1 MSDVAAVLERE
12 FPGRSV
18 ASATPARRGN
28 TKETTLVAFADGG
41 GAVVQFAAD
50 AAAFRTELAL
60 ARAVRERTSV
70 PTPRVLAAGRLDGR
84 AYAVVERVA
93 GTDLHERFSRVDDG
107 TRTRLARR
115 FGRFLA
121 ELHEAFAF
129 DSYGR
134 VRLADDETPPDDH
147 RWFGDDDEATEFAV
161 AASSRGPSE
170 SPERPSESPWSG
182 WFRAYARA
190 GIDALPPA
198 FDGLRPDIG
207 AALQAASLP
216 SSPSSRLYPWDLR
229 PGNAV
234 FDGETV
240 AAVLDWGGPLAAAPG
255 LSVAK
260 TEHLVADWY
269 VEDSESLRVA
279 FRDGYA
285 SVRPYPNVRSV
296 YRLVAVVR
304 SAVDSR
310 GEVTRPRFPELDGE
324 RAVQFHRERLREWL

>member
-1 MSDVAAVLERE
+1 VSDVAAVLERE
-12 FPGRSV
+12 FPGRDV

-28 TKETTLVAFADGG
+28 TKETTLVAFGDGG

-60 ARAVRERTSV
+60 SRAVRERTAV

-93 GTDLHERFSRVDDG
+93 GDDLHERFSRVDDG

-121 ELHEAFAF
+121 GLHEAFAF
-129 DSYGR
+129 ESYGR
-134 VRLADDETPPDDH
+134 VRVAGDGAPPGDD
-147 RWFGDDDEATEFAV
+147 RWFDGGEATEFAV
-161 AASSRGPSE
+161 AEPAERTDE
-170 SPERPSESPWSG
+170 SPTRSTEAPWPA

-190 GIDALPPA
+190 GVDALPPA
-198 FDGLRPDIG
+198 FDGLRPDLD
-207 AALQAASLP
+207 AALETAALP
-216 SSPSSRLYPWDLR
+216 ASPPSALYPWDLR

-234 FDGETV
+234 FDGEAVT
-240 AAVLDWGGPLAAAPG
+240 AVLDWGGPLAAPPG

-269 VEDSESLRVA
+269 VEDGGSLRDA

-285 SVRPYPNVRSV
+285 SLRPYPDVPPV
-296 YRLVAVVR
+296 YRLAAVVR

-310 GEVTRPRFPELDGE
+310 GEVTRPRYPELHGE
-324 RAVQFHRERLREWL
+324 RAVRFHRERMREWL